1 MDVVLDRSES
11 CLARE
16 NCMLSL
22 TNLLK
27 WSENQNSN
35 WLGPIVKISG
45 ITLTGEASMS
55 SFLTLV
61 HFEENVSRMF
71 RAFSHKN
78 GSNDI
83 NVHSI
88 FNDESIRQT
97 SVTNT
102 ASLIHN
108 DEHEVV
114 EEPSS
119 ASFIASVLK
128 FLIQIVKMDTVCHK
142 N

>member
-1 MDVVLDRSES
+1 M
-11 CLARE
+11 
-16 NCMLSL
+16 
-22 TNLLK
+22 
-27 WSENQNSN
+27 
-35 WLGPIVKISG
+35 KISG

-97 SVTNT
+97 SVTT
-102 ASLIHN
+102 SLIHN